1 VLPHPDREATFEQFA
16 TICSQLNL
24 QRLAITASLPQHLFK
39 TFCKRARIPQ
49 DVLFVRAS
57 TDRSMLGYHFLPIF
71 PTKSKVSLWEST
83 KRLTHMLV
91 STLEPE
97 ERAITFFMDHG
108 SADTFAR
115 EMKCAVYHSQLQP
128 YGNNTKS
135 YNLWLWDSGQ
145 SKLIAATTA
154 LLQGIDRPL
163 VKYVIFHG
171 STYGLIAYHQGSGRA
186 GRAGQSSYIFVVF
199 DGHNIHIRAPRSL
212 DIEVIHLYLRLIVL
226 SNGVSTVLFPLI

>member
-1 VLPHPDREATFEQFA
+1 M
-16 TICSQLNL
+16 S
-24 QRLAITASLPQHLFK
+24 
-39 TFCKRARIPQ
+39 Q

-71 PTKSKVSLWEST
+71 PTKSKISLWEST

-97 ERAITFFMDHG
+97 ERAITFFMDHN
-108 SADTFAR
+108 SADAFAR
-115 EMKCAVYHSQLQP
+115 EMKCAVYHSQLQKH
-128 YGNNTKS
+128 GNNTKG

-171 STYGLIAYHQGSGRA
+171 GTYGLIAYHQGSGRA

-199 DGHNIHIRAPRSL
+199 DGDTIRIRAPRSL
-212 DIEVIHLYLRLIVL
+212 DIQVIHLNLGLVTIVL
-226 SNGVSTVLFPLI
+226 SNRVSTVRFPLI